1 MTTKTG
7 WKVLALMI
15 LAIFTISVIPLAWA
29 EEGDVNTPKGE
40 KQGLSKEL
48 KEKLEQKKAQ
58 IKEKNQEIRANQVEW
73 VKEKS
78 DKIKEQ
84 YEAKK
89 QELEQLKEKQSACG
103 SKDKKNTTDCQD
115 KKLELKKGVKQHLL
129 KTIDLIDD
137 SYLRMTQKISASTGL
152 TAEQK
157 QTLLNQVAT
166 LEQTLIDQKAKVEA
180 LADNATNAEFKDTIK
195 ELKNVWQDTRK
206 MQHRL
211 MASLINARMENIVE
225 KHDEFYIT
233 LTAKIEQLKQKG
245 VDTLELEA
253 LAEKF
258 KQQTEQ
264 LKADQTAATDA
275 WIAAI
280 DKDKLDAA
288 KELTDKV
295 KEDLKQTRETLRE
308 FLEKFKELNKEA
320 KSKPVEAA
328 TETTTASA

>member
-1 MTTKTG
+1 MKTG

-15 LAIFTISVIPLAWA
+15 LTVFMLSIVPLALA
-29 EEGDVNTPKGE
+29 ENEDKQSGE
-40 KQGLSKEL
+40 KQGVGKDL
-48 KEKLEQKKAQ
+48 KDKLEQKKAE
-58 IKEKNQEIRANQVEW
+58 IKEKTQEIRENRMEW

-78 DKIKEQ
+78 DKIKEM
-84 YEAKK
+84 YEFKK

-103 SKDKKNTTDCQD
+103 GKDKKNTTDCQD

-157 QTLLNQVAT
+157 QTLLDQVTA
-166 LEQTLIDQKAKVEA
+166 LEEKLTEQKAKVEA
-180 LADNATNAEFKDTIK
+180 MADNATNVEFKEAIK
-195 ELKNVWQDTRK
+195 ELKNAWQDTRK

-225 KHDEFYIT
+225 KHDEFYNAMNARIAA
-233 LTAKIEQLKQKG
+233 LEQKG
-245 VDTLELEA
+245 VDTTELEA

-264 LKADQTAATDA
+264 LKADQTAAEDA

-288 KELTDKV
+288 KEATEKV

-308 FLEKFKELNKEA
+308 FLEKFRELNKGA
-320 KSKPVEAA
+320 KPVEAT
-328 TETTTASA
+328 TETATTSA